1 MILIVHT
8 STPENDLAQ
17 RLGKP
22 EYSYRFV
29 VKEFRPLLEQL
40 GTVVEVDDPEREVDP
55 IYADCTAR
63 GEPCLFLCFMPPN
76 KTPINLACP
85 TIPVFAWEFEVLPN
99 EAFCDKP
106 RNDWR
111 RVMNHLGAA
120 LTHSS
125 YTVARTRAE
134 LGEKFPIESI
144 PAPLWDRLQTLRDT
158 TARSRLLGARGL
170 VIDSTC
176 TDLHAYRKQALLEA
190 QPDTLPLPSNT
201 EQYQGKISLDGIV
214 YTAIFNPGDAR
225 KNWLRMISA
234 FCDAFRDKA
243 DATLL
248 IKLTHHD
255 PAFII
260 PNMLEAIHA
269 MGPVSCRVL
278 LVHAYLDDEEYKSL
292 LLNTTYPVNISTGE
306 GQCLPL
312 MEYMSAG
319 KPAVACNHTS
329 MADYV
334 NEKCAF
340 IVDSS
345 LEPGAWPHDQR
356 QALRTMRQRVHYQ
369 SAVDAL
375 RKSYHVAKHE
385 PDVYAA
391 MSDAARRS
399 LERYCSM
406 RVVRPNLE
414 RILHLRLSQQAPQLD
429 ALSVGAA
436 GQL

>member
-1 MILIVHT
+1 MILIIHT
-8 STPENDLAQ
+8 STPERDLAQ
-17 RLGKP
+17 SLGKP

-40 GTVVEVDDPEREVDP
+40 GTVIEVDDPENEVDP
-55 IYADCTAR
+55 IYVNCVAR
-63 GEPCLFLCFMPPN
+63 GESCVFLCFLPPC
-76 KTPINLACP
+76 KTPIGLACP

-99 EAFCDKP
+99 EAFCGKP

-111 RVMNHLGAA
+111 RVLQHLGAA

-125 YTVARTRAE
+125 YTVTRTRAE
-134 LGEKFPIESI
+134 MGKNFLVESV
-144 PAPLWDRLQTLRDT
+144 PAPLWDRLQAVRRAERPSHKLH
-158 TARSRLLGARGL
+158 AKGL

-176 TDLHAYRKQALLEA
+176 TDLYAYRKQALVDAL
-190 QPDTLPLPSNT
+190 PDTLPLPSNAY
-201 EQYQGKISLDGIV
+201 EYQGGIDLNGVV

-225 KNWLRMISA
+225 KNWLKMINA
-234 FCDAFRDKA
+234 FCEAFRDKE

-255 PAFII
+255 PSALI
-260 PNMLEAIHA
+260 PNMLEVIYT

-278 LVHAYLDDEEYKSL
+278 LVHAYLDDDEYKSL
-292 LLNTTYPVNISTGE
+292 LLNTTYSVNVSTGE

-319 KPAVACNHTS
+319 VPAVACRHTS
-329 MADYV
+329 MNDYV
-334 NEKCAF
+334 NDACAF
-340 IVDSS
+340 VVESS

-356 QALRTMRQRVHYQ
+356 QALRTMRQRIHYQ
-369 SAVDAL
+369 SLVNAY
-375 RKSYHVAKHE
+375 RNSYHVAKYE

-391 MSDAARRS
+391 MSNAAARS

-406 RVVRPNLE
+406 RVVRPRLE
-414 RILHLRLSQQAPQLD
+414 RFLHSLLPKQAEPLTAIGIGASSQ
-429 ALSVGAA
+429 S
-436 GQL
+436 